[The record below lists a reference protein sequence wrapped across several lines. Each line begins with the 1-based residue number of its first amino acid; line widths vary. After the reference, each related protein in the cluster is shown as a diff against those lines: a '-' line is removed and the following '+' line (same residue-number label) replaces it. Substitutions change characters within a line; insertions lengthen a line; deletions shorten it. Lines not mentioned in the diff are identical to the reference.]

1 MRRSI
6 ETEITET
13 GVTLFL
19 YLFDKQVMTEGGH
32 SVARVLAENDVSEVY
47 TLLGNQTVDIADGLY
62 ERDVDVITARHE
74 YNAAVMAD
82 VRGRLTG
89 DPGVAITVAG
99 PGGTN
104 ALTGVAQAYTAA
116 SPMVL
121 VSAVLPTDAPTES
134 LHGVD
139 DQHFLEKAF
148 EPATKWSTQVHEPK
162 RVPEALN
169 RAFDIAT
176 TGRPGP
182 VFVGI
187 DEEILMESVDIPES
201 AFNWTHISET
211 PPSAEAVVDA
221 LAPIEEAEKRVL
233 YPGKGVLRA
242 FATSELIDVA
252 EALDC
257 PVVCPRHY
265 PDSFPNDHEAFAGT
279 VGMSDHPAAVKA
291 LADADAV
298 LSVGVRP
305 SSHEAAVLGD
315 RTSDDV
321 DIVYFDSGEAEF
333 PQSSA
338 AAIVTGDIETT
349 LSAAADV
356 LTETAGIT
364 DPEYQD
370 AVRAESKRVREEIE
384 AYLDEVR
391 DQTPIHPLVIMDE
404 LRSVA
409 DDDVIVTGDAGAAGG
424 AWPND
429 AFEYRATNSFQHSR
443 LYDSMGFPVPA
454 GNAAK
459 LVDPDR
465 QVVNLIGDGGFLMCN
480 MELATAVETDT
491 NAVTIVMNDSKYGMI
506 WNYQRSDGHAE
517 IGTDIPP
524 TDIAAMSES
533 FGARGITVKDPD
545 RIRPALETAFEAD
558 EHVVLDIY
566 IDPTAEYVSR
576 KIW

>member
-1 MRRSI
+1 MP
-6 ETEITET
+6 
-13 GVTLFL
+13 
-19 YLFDKQVMTEGGH
+19 KGGD
-32 SVARVLAENDVSEVY
+32 SVARVLAENDVSETYV
-47 TLLGNQTVDIADGLY
+47 LLGNQTVDIADGLH
-62 ERDVDVITARHE
+62 ERGVDVISARHE

-82 VRGRLTG
+82 TRGRLTG

-121 VSAVLPTDAPTES
+121 ISAVLPEDAPTES

-139 DQHFLEKAF
+139 DQHFLRKAF
-148 EPATKWSTQVHEPK
+148 EPATKWSTQVHDSERLPG
-162 RVPEALN
+162 ALN
-169 RAFDIAT
+169 RAFDVAT

-187 DEEILMESVDIPES
+187 AEDILMESVDIPES
-201 AFNWTHISET
+201 AFDWTHISET
-211 PPSAEAVVDA
+211 QPSACAVVDA
-221 LAPIEEAEKRVL
+221 LGPIERSEKRVL

-242 FATSELIDVA
+242 FATEEVVA
-252 EALDC
+252 VADALDC

-279 VGMSDHPAAVKA
+279 VGMSDHPAAVTA

-305 SSHEAAVLGD
+305 SSHEAAVLDD
-315 RTSDDV
+315 RTRGDV
-321 DIVYFDSGEAEF
+321 DIVYFDSGDVEF
-333 PQSSA
+333 PQSKATGFVNGDLETVLDA
-338 AAIVTGDIETT
+338 AANILE
-349 LSAAADV
+349 
-356 LTETAGIT
+356 ETAVDT
-364 DPEYQD
+364 DTGFRD
-370 AVRAESKRVREEIE
+370 AVQAEKERVTEELNDYLE
-384 AYLDEVR
+384 AVR
-391 DQTPIHPLVIMDE
+391 NQTPVHPLVIMDE
-404 LRSVA
+404 LREVA

-429 AFEYRATNSFQHSR
+429 AFEYRTTNSFQHSR

-459 LVDPDR
+459 LVDADR

-480 MELATAVETDT
+480 MELATAVATETD
-491 NAVTIVMNDSKYGMI
+491 AVTIVMNDAKYGMI
-506 WNYQRSDGHAE
+506 WNYQRSDDHAE
-517 IGTDIPP
+517 IATDIPQ
-524 TDIAAMSES
+524 TDIAAMAES
-533 FGARGITVKDPD
+533 FGVLGLTVEEPAEV
-545 RIRPALETAFEAD
+545 RPALERAFAAD
-558 EHVVLDIY
+558 EHVVLDVH

>member
-1 MRRSI
+1 M
-6 ETEITET
+6 
-13 GVTLFL
+13 
-19 YLFDKQVMTEGGH
+19 
-32 SVARVLAENDVSEVY
+32 LAENDVSETYV
-47 TLLGNQTVDIADGLY
+47 LLGNQTVDIADGLF
-62 ERDVDVITARHE
+62 ERDIDVVTARHE

-82 VRGRLTG
+82 TYGRLTG
-89 DPGVAITVAG
+89 SPGVAITVAG
-99 PGGTN
+99 PGATN

-121 VSAVLPTDAPTES
+121 VSAVLPEDAPTES

-139 DQHFLEKAF
+139 DPYFVQKAF
-148 EPATKWSTQVHEPK
+148 EPATKWSTQVHDPE
-162 RVPEALN
+162 RVPAALN
-169 RAFDIAT
+169 RAFDVAT

-187 DEEILMESVDIPES
+187 DEEILMETVDIPES
-201 AFNWTHISET
+201 AFEWTHITET

-221 LAPIEEAEKRVL
+221 LEPIERAEKRVL

-242 FATSELIDVA
+242 FATDELVA
-252 EALDC
+252 VADALDC

-279 VGMSDHPAAVKA
+279 VGMSDHPAAVAA
-291 LADADAV
+291 LSEAEAV

-305 SSHEAAVLGD
+305 SSHEAAVLDD
-315 RTSDDV
+315 RTPDGV
-321 DIVYFDSGEAEF
+321 DIVYFDSGAVEF
-333 PQSSA
+333 PQSDA
-338 AAIVTGDIETT
+338 AAFVNGD
-349 LSAAADV
+349 LSTVLGAAADV
-356 LTETAGIT
+356 LSETAGTT
-364 DPEYQD
+364 DPDYR
-370 AVRAESKRVREEIE
+370 ATVRAEVERVTEEVD
-384 AYLDEVR
+384 AYLEAVR
-391 DQTPIHPLVIMDE
+391 DQTPIHPLVIMAE
-404 LRSVA
+404 LRDVA
-409 DDDVIVTGDAGAAGG
+409 DDDVIITGDAGAAGG

-480 MELATAVETDT
+480 MELATAVATETD
-491 NAVTIVMNDSKYGMI
+491 AVTVVMNDAKYGMI

-517 IGTDIPP
+517 IATDIPP
-524 TDIAAMSES
+524 TDIAAMAES
-533 FGARGITVKDPD
+533 FGVRGVAVEHPD
-545 RIRPALETAFEAD
+545 EVRPALESALEAD
-558 EHVVLDIY
+558 EHVVLDVH

-576 KIW
+576 KVW

>member
-1 MRRSI
+1 
-6 ETEITET
+6 
-13 GVTLFL
+13 
-19 YLFDKQVMTEGGH
+19 MTKGGD
-32 SVARVLAENDVSEVY
+32 SVARVLAENNVSETYV
-47 TLLGNQTVDIADGLY
+47 LLGNQTVDIADGLN
-62 ERDVDVITARHE
+62 ERGVDVISARHE

-82 VRGRLTG
+82 TRGRLTG

-116 SPMVL
+116 SPMVFI
-121 VSAVLPTDAPTES
+121 SAVLPEDAPTES

-148 EPATKWSTQVHEPK
+148 EPATKWSTQVHDPEH
-162 RVPEALN
+162 VPAALN
-169 RAFDIAT
+169 KAFDVAT

-187 DEEILMESVDIPES
+187 DEEILTEEVDVPES
-201 AFNWTHISET
+201 AFEWTHVADT

-221 LAPIEEAEKRVL
+221 LEPIERAENRVL

-242 FATSELIDVA
+242 FATDELVA
-252 EALDC
+252 VADALDC

-265 PDSFPNDHEAFAGT
+265 PDAFPNDHENFAGT
-279 VGMSDHPAAVKA
+279 VGMSDHPAAVTA
-291 LADADAV
+291 LAEADAV

-305 SSHEAAVLGD
+305 SSHETAVLDD
-315 RTSDDV
+315 RTPDDV
-321 DIVYFDSGEAEF
+321 DVVFFDSGAVEF

-338 AAIVTGDIETT
+338 AAFVNGD
-349 LSAAADV
+349 LSTILGAAADV
-356 LTETAGIT
+356 LAKSDGTT
-364 DPEYQD
+364 DAD
-370 AVRAESKRVREEIE
+370 FRATVRAEAERVSDEVD
-384 AYLDEVR
+384 AYLEEVR
-391 DQTPIHPLVIMDE
+391 DQTPIHPLVIMAE
-404 LRSVA
+404 LREVA
-409 DDDVIVTGDAGAAGG
+409 DDDVILTGDAGAAGG

-480 MELATAVETDT
+480 MELATAVATDT
-491 NAVTIVMNDSKYGMI
+491 DAVTVVMNDAKYGMI
-506 WNYQRSDGHAE
+506 WNYQRADGHAE
-517 IGTDIPP
+517 IATDIPE
-524 TDIAAMSES
+524 TDFAAMAES
-533 FGARGITVKDPD
+533 FGVRGIRVEAPEEV
-545 RIRPALETAFEAD
+545 RPALEEALDAD
-558 EHVVLDIY
+558 EHVVLDVS

>member
-1 MRRSI
+1 M
-6 ETEITET
+6 TT
-13 GVTLFL
+13 GG
-19 YLFDKQVMTEGGH
+19 D
-32 SVARVLAENDVSEVY
+32 SVARVLAENGVSEAY
-47 TLLGNQTVDIADGLY
+47 TLLGNQTVDIADGLH
-62 ERDVDVITARHE
+62 ERGVDVITARHE

-82 VRGRLTG
+82 TRGRLTG

-104 ALTGVAQAYTAA
+104 ALTGVAQAYTAT
-116 SPMVL
+116 SPMVII
-121 VSAVLPTDAPTES
+121 SAVLPEDDPTES

-139 DQHFLEKAF
+139 DQHFLRKAF
-148 EPATKWSTQVHEPK
+148 EPATKWSTQVHDPE
-162 RVPEALN
+162 RVPTALN
-169 RAFDIAT
+169 RAFDVAT

-201 AFNWTHISET
+201 AFEWTHISET
-211 PPSAEAVVDA
+211 QPSAEAVVDA
-221 LAPIEEAEKRVL
+221 LEHIEQAEKRVL

-242 FATSELIDVA
+242 FATDELVA
-252 EALDC
+252 VADALDC

-265 PDSFPNDHEAFAGT
+265 PDSFPNDHDAFAGT
-279 VGMSDHPAAVKA
+279 VGMSDHPAAATA
-291 LADADAV
+291 LAEAEAV

-305 SSHEAAVLGD
+305 SSHEAAVLDD
-315 RTSDDV
+315 RTADDV
-321 DIVYFDSGEAEF
+321 DIVYFDSGDVEF

-338 AAIVTGDIETT
+338 AAMVNGDIETI
-349 LSAAADV
+349 LGAAADV
-356 LTETAGIT
+356 LDESAGST
-364 DPEYQD
+364 DPD
-370 AVRAESKRVREEIE
+370 FRAAVRDEADRVSEDID
-384 AYLDEVR
+384 AYLEAVR
-391 DQTPIHPLVIMDE
+391 DQTPIHPLLIMDE
-404 LRSVA
+404 LREVA

-459 LVDPDR
+459 LVHPDR

-480 MELATAVETDT
+480 MELATAVATETD
-491 NAVTIVMNDSKYGMI
+491 AVTVVMNDAKYGMI
-506 WNYQRSDGHAE
+506 WNYQRSDGHAQ
-517 IGTDIPP
+517 IATDIPQ
-524 TDIAAMSES
+524 TDIAAMAES
-533 FGARGITVKDPD
+533 FGVRGITVETPEEV
-545 RIRPALETAFEAD
+545 RPALETALDAD
-558 EHVVLDIY
+558 EHVVLDIR